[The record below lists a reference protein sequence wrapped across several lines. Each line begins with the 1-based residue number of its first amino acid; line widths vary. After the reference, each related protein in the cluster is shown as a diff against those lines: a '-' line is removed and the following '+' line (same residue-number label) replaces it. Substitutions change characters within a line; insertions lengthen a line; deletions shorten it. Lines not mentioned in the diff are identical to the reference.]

1 MRRPPVACL
10 AAVLALAALAGC
22 GATSSRALHR
32 TLAALSVRAIA
43 TPAAASP
50 AGPPSCLPSLRPP
63 AALPA
68 PGAMPAGS
76 FAATIARHGH
86 LVAGVDQNTLLLA
99 YRNPRD
105 AQFEGFE
112 IDILHEVARAIFG
125 NPDAIEFRAITTA
138 RRAAVVQDRSVDLV
152 ADAFT
157 ITCRRARQV
166 DFSAPYFAARQGLL
180 VPSDSLAQSIGALRG
195 RRVCATTGSTSIE
208 NVMRHP
214 GVIPYPVAQR
224 TDCLVA
230 LQEGAVDGIA
240 SDDAILRGFAAQDPY
255 TRLVTEPRSPAPY
268 GIAISLDHPDFVRFI
283 NGVLARIRADGT
295 WRRIYA
301 KWFGAPAPP
310 PPTPRYAG

>member
-1 MRRPPVACL
+1 
-10 AAVLALAALAGC
+10 
-22 GATSSRALHR
+22 
-32 TLAALSVRAIA
+32 
-43 TPAAASP
+43 
-50 AGPPSCLPSLRPP
+50 
-63 AALPA
+63 
-68 PGAMPAGS
+68 MPAGS

-112 IDILHEVARAIFG
+112 IDILHEVA
-125 NPDAIEFRAITTA
+125 
-138 RRAAVVQDRSVDLV
+138 
-152 ADAFT
+152 
-157 ITCRRARQV
+157 
-166 DFSAPYFAARQGLL
+166 PYFAARQGLL
-180 VPSDSLAQSIGALRG
+180 VPSDSVAQSIGALRG
-195 RRVCATTGSTSIE
+195 RRVCATIGSTSIE

-301 KWFGAPAPP
+301 KWFGTPAPP

>member
-63 AALPA
+63 ATLPA
-68 PGAMPAGS
+68 PGTMPAGS

-99 YRNPRD
+99 YRNHRD

-138 RRAAVVQDRSVDLV
+138 RRAAVVQDGSVDLV

-180 VPSDSLAQSIGALRG
+180 VPSDSVAQS
-195 RRVCATTGSTSIE
+195 STSIE

-301 KWFGAPAPP
+301 TWFGAPAPP